1 MSRDILAVDVGTT
14 AFKLGVFSPSLEKRC
29 EASRR
34 YEVHVY
40 DRGKADIE
48 PEKWWQALRECCAEL
63 APQLREVGVVS
74 FSVTTP
80 GLTPMAADGTALGP
94 AILFFDGRS
103 HAQAR
108 TIRAR
113 VGEEKFL
120 RETCNLPVSGGSS
133 LCSMMWIRENQP
145 DVWRAAA
152 RFGHTNTY
160 MVKRCTGQ
168 WAIDP
173 STVSITGLYN
183 TARND
188 LTWNQDVLAAAE
200 IPEDKLPPLMPSH
213 AAAGRILPEV
223 ATELGLPS
231 DCVVLCGGNDAV
243 LAALSGGLA
252 EPGDIHNICG
262 TCEITYVCVD
272 RPVASPNFN
281 VRCHVLPNRWVTFF
295 VLNTGG
301 KALEWFHCVF
311 CAEMSEQTFFE
322 DYVPSV
328 LSRFFARADLDQAER
343 DLPVYV
349 PFLGG
354 SRYTLEQLKASFS
367 GVTLETTREDM
378 LLALIRGNALYH
390 GGHLREV
397 GRLIRLGR
405 KVTTTGGG
413 AKIPGFIEAKRR
425 WTGDFDYVYQ
435 DESSLLGAAMLG
447 RFYQTGTDGTFPA
460 WGKTPSV
467 PIPLTIE

>member
-14 AFKLGVFSPSLEKRC
+14 AFKLAVFSPALERRG

-48 PEKWWQALRECCAEL
+48 PEKWWQAFRECCVE
-63 APQLREVGVVS
+63 LREQLSGVGVVS

-80 GLTPMAADGTALGP
+80 GLTPMAADGTALGR

-108 TIRAR
+108 AIRAR

-133 LCSMMWIRENQP
+133 LCSILWIRENQP
-145 DVWRAAA
+145 EVWQAAA

-160 MVKRCTGQ
+160 LVKRCTGE
-168 WAIDP
+168 WVIDP

-183 TARND
+183 TARHD
-188 LTWNQDVLAAAE
+188 LTWNREVLRAAE
-200 IPEDKLPPLMPSH
+200 IPEEKLPPLRHSH
-213 AAAGRILPEV
+213 EAAGRILPGV
-223 ATELGLPS
+223 AAELGLPE

-243 LAALSGGLA
+243 LAALSGGLTR
-252 EPGDIHNICG
+252 PGGITNICG

-272 RPVASPNFN
+272 RPVSSANFN

-301 KALEWFHCVF
+301 KALEWFHAVF
-311 CAEMSEQTFFE
+311 CAEMSERAFFQ
-322 DYVPSV
+322 DYVPAA
-328 LSRFFARADLDQAER
+328 LARFFAREDLDAAER
-343 DLPVYV
+343 DLPVYG

-354 SRYTLEQLKASFS
+354 SRYALEQLKASFS
-367 GVTLETTREDM
+367 GVTLETTRED
-378 LLALIRGNALYH
+378 LLVAVIRGNALYH
-390 GGHLREV
+390 GEHLREV
-397 GRLIRLGR
+397 GRMIPLGR
-405 KVTTTGGG
+405 QVITTGGA
-413 AKIPGFIEAKRR
+413 AKIPGYIQAQQR
-425 WTGDFDYVYQ
+425 WTGDFEYDYQ
-435 DESSLLGAAMLG
+435 DQSSLVGAALLA
-447 RFYQTGTDGTFPA
+447 RFYQTGE
-460 WGKTPSV
+460 
-467 PIPLTIE
+467 LTTGEE